1 MDDFLAN
8 LYAEEQE
15 KVAAAD
21 LGAFMGTLPTDELEE
36 FLGLYKLGVAGPE
49 NPELPAG
56 SEQFD
61 KDQKKTEAEVA
72 KLRGESPT
80 DRNEEKTA
88 ASTQHTYESG
98 AIPLSP
104 RRGAVGGAIPG
115 ALLGGAGLGT
125 AGYALGG
132 ARGAALGGLLG
143 TAIGGGAGAG
153 IGAGLSALK
162 RSKVKSDQ
170 LQIDK
175 MNKQKQSQGIG
186 DVGIGGGGMG
196 GGGMGGGGMG
206 GGGMGG
212 GMETTASAKAK
223 IAMRTLR
230 ATAGAPPHIKLAA
243 AKLAGREMA
252 KVATA
257 RQNAAELQ
265 QILNDRN
272 KEKVS
277 SVLEKMAFTLNMR
290 SGDAP
295 LDPDVA
301 AAQGARAGRM
311 GGGLLGLGSGTA
323 IGKQLGGT
331 KGAIL
336 GAGLGTAS
344 GILGGHLIGKS
355 SGKRGS
361 ELQRAR
367 ELGDMRQRIEMA
379 RQLSNEYAGM

>member
-98 AIPLSP
+98 VIPLSP
-104 RRGAVGGAIPG
+104 RRGAAGGAIPG
-115 ALLGGAGLGT
+115 ALLGGAGLGG
-125 AGYALGG
+125 AGYAVGG

-186 DVGIGGGGMG
+186 DV
-196 GGGMGGGGMG
+196 GMGGGGMG

>member
-98 AIPLSP
+98 VIPLSP
-104 RRGAVGGAIPG
+104 RRGAAGGAIPG
-115 ALLGGAGLGT
+115 ALLGGAGLGG
-125 AGYALGG
+125 AGYAVGG

-186 DVGIGGGGMG
+186 DVG
-196 GGGMGGGGMG
+196 MGGGGMG

-230 ATAGAPPHIKLAA
+230 AAAGAPPHIKLAA